1 MESPLTKAMKRI
13 RSLRQARAGSLC
25 PQGRRLSRHS
35 RNLLRAC
42 LLVSLLLVGSLPATA
57 QRRRARRAP
66 PATTPATQSPQP
78 AANQAPVVAPQQSF
92 DQLVAQANAAREADK
107 IEEAIALYRQTVSLD
122 PQWAEGWWY
131 LATLYYDRE
140 NYAEAARAF
149 KETARFQPKAGA
161 TWAMLG
167 LCEFQLGRYD
177 DALAHIQQGRALG
190 IGDNVEL
197 TRVMRYHEG
206 ILSTLK
212 GEFEKAQ
219 LTLGTLSYEGMN
231 SEDFIIALGL
241 SVLRR
246 AMLPKQVDPN
256 YSDRQVIRRAGFAEH
271 LNAQKNVSDAQ
282 REYELLARDFPKV
295 PNVQYAYGRFLLAN
309 RDDDGALIAFQ
320 RELENSPRH
329 ALARLQIAY
338 LKLKNKDAKGGLQL
352 AEEAVRLYPKLPLGH
367 YILGRLL
374 LETGQAVRAI
384 DELEIA
390 RKMVPNE
397 PKIYFALW
405 RAYTKANRKAEAD
418 QAREAF
424 TRYSQQSGEAAER
437 GAVSGEA
444 IPETETPAQP

>member
-1 MESPLTKAMKRI
+1 
-13 RSLRQARAGSLC
+13 
-25 PQGRRLSRHS
+25 
-35 RNLLRAC
+35 
-42 LLVSLLLVGSLPATA
+42 
-57 QRRRARRAP
+57 
-66 PATTPATQSPQP
+66 
-78 AANQAPVVAPQQSF
+78 
-92 DQLVAQANAAREADK
+92 
-107 IEEAIALYRQTVSLD
+107 
-122 PQWAEGWWY
+122 
-131 LATLYYDRE
+131 
-140 NYAEAARAF
+140 
-149 KETARFQPKAGA
+149 
-161 TWAMLG
+161 MLG